1 MITMNAIR
9 IVTVVF
15 LALYSARIAQ
25 AAHFGVSFAALLP
38 YMGWVSS
45 AVGLATWQVKGL
57 PGPSVIT
64 YTLEQ
69 VQLMVQYGNAID
81 PTANL
86 EEFEGPT
93 VPPTVLRR
101 FNLEE
106 VGGLYQW
113 TFE

>member
-1 MITMNAIR
+1 MIALTAIR
-9 IVTVVF
+9 VVTLVF

-25 AAHFGVSFAALLP
+25 AAHFGVSLNALVP
-38 YMGWVSS
+38 YIGWVLS

-69 VQLMVQYGNAID
+69 VQLMVQFTNAID

-93 VPPTVLRR
+93 VPPAVLRLY
-101 FNLEE
+101 NLEE

-113 TFE
+113 TVQ